1 MPRSHDP
8 LFWLAMARDGIGFA
22 VAAGTGVLVWYRKRC
37 ARHWPIYG
45 KLEYGYDERRG
56 WGED

>member
-22 VAAGTGVLVWYRKRC
+22 VAAGTGVLVWYRNVVPVIGR
-37 ARHWPIYG
+37 
-45 KLEYGYDERRG
+45 
-56 WGED
+56 